1 MAILF
6 SDCDVIQVVFTKP
19 KEKDGVMKYHVDRR
33 VRFIALFPTL
43 APRLTPF
50 TSLFPLIC

>member
-6 SDCDVIQVVFTKP
+6 PDCDVIQVVFTKP

-43 APRLTPF
+43 AP
-50 TSLFPLIC
+50 